1 MKAMNALGLTLLLL
15 LDACSCKKDAPEPNS
30 GEEQHRDDEGH
41 DELPRQL
48 EVSPSVV
55 AQSGI
60 RTVPVRRAA
69 LASTLTLTGE
79 IIPEPDRTARLSSAT
94 SGRLEQVTFNE
105 GSVVKR
111 GDVMAT
117 VRVPDVG
124 RLRGSFAAAIAR
136 ARASRSNAERL
147 TALQTSG
154 LGAEQ
159 AVVDAEA
166 EASAQEAEVHAL
178 GEQLKAIGVNAG
190 SGAGFIVA
198 LRAPISGVVV
208 ARDAVVGQP
217 ITPEHVLGSI
227 VDLSEVWFLAR
238 IFEKDLVKLRAGAA
252 AEVEL
257 NAYPDE
263 HFHGVVDYVSQ
274 QIDPVARTLTAR
286 VRISNDEKGRLRLG
300 LFGRAHIDVGEP
312 TQAAPQL
319 VVPRD
324 AILDVGGKP
333 VVFVKAPDGDFV
345 LHHVT
350 LGDSAMDDVQVLSG
364 VSEGEEVVISGGF
377 TLKSLLL
384 KSTLSEDE

>member
-1 MKAMNALGLTLLLL
+1 MKAMNALSLTLLLL
-15 LDACSCKKDAPEPNS
+15 LDACSCKREAPEPNS

-41 DELPRQL
+41 QELPRQL
-48 EVSPSVV
+48 KVSPEVV

-60 RTVPVRRAA
+60 RTAPVRRAA
-69 LASTLTLTGE
+69 LASTLRLTGE

-94 SGRLEQVTFNE
+94 PGRLEQVTFNE

-124 RLRGSFAAAIAR
+124 RLRGAFAAASAR
-136 ARASRSNAERL
+136 ARASRSNAERFATL
-147 TALQTSG
+147 KASG

-166 EASAQEAEVHAL
+166 DARAQEAEARAL
-178 GEQLKAIGVNAG
+178 SEQLSAIGVNAD

-227 VDLSEVWFLAR
+227 VDLSEVWFLGR
-238 IFEKDLVKLRAGAA
+238 IFEKDLVKLRVGAA

-274 QIDPVARTLTAR
+274 QIDPAARTLTAR
-286 VRISNDEKGRLRLG
+286 IRISNDEKGRLRLG
-300 LFGRAHIDVGEP
+300 LFGRAHVEVGEP
-312 TQAAPQL
+312 TQAPPQL

-324 AILDVGGKP
+324 AILEVGDKP

-345 LHHVT
+345 LHDVT

-364 VSEGEEVVISGGF
+364 VSEGEEVVINGGF

-384 KSTLSEDE
+384 KSTLAEDE

>member
-1 MKAMNALGLTLLLL
+1 MTALGLTLLLL
-15 LDACSCKKDAPEPNS
+15 LDACSCQKDAPEPNS
-30 GEEQHRDDEGH
+30 GEQHRDDEGH
-41 DELPRQL
+41 EELPRQL
-48 EVSPSVV
+48 VVSPEVV
-55 AQSGI
+55 AGSDI
-60 RTVPVRRAA
+60 RTTPVRRAA

-79 IIPEPDRTARLSSAT
+79 IIPEPDRSARLSSAT
-94 SGRLEQVTFNE
+94 PGRLEQVTFNE
-105 GSVVKR
+105 GSTVKR
-111 GDVMAT
+111 GDIMAT

-124 RLRGSFAAAIAR
+124 RLRGAFAAASAR

-147 TALQTSG
+147 AALKASG

-166 EASAQEAEVHAL
+166 DSRAQQAEVRAL
-178 GEQLKAIGVNAG
+178 GEQLSAIGVNAD
-190 SGAGFIVA
+190 SGTGFIVA

-257 NAYPDE
+257 NAYPGE
-263 HFHGVVDYVSQ
+263 HFHGTVDYVSQ
-274 QIDPVARTLTAR
+274 QIDPAARTLTAR
-286 VRISNDEKGRLRLG
+286 VRISNDEKSRLRLG
-300 LFGRAHIDVGEP
+300 LFGRAHVEIGEP
-312 TQAAPQL
+312 TQAPPQL

-324 AILDVGGKP
+324 AILEVGGKP

-345 LHHVT
+345 LHDVT

-384 KSTLSEDE
+384 KSTLAEDE